1 MGARDD
7 DDGTTSWR
15 YNVVVLVVT
24 SLGGAATAAATTP
37 AVCDGA
43 AGVVLAYGF
52 RIITI
57 RIIILPVVL

>member
-1 MGARDD
+1 MGARDDDDD

-15 YNVVVLVVT
+15 SNVVVVAT
-24 SLGGAATAAATTP
+24 SLGGAAAATTD
-37 AVCDGA
+37 VCDGA

-57 RIIILPVVL
+57 RIINNTSTRY